1 MRLERIGRGLAR
13 LSESTR
19 AILSLPVLPLPPMH
33 HASSSELNT
42 TEAALRALIY
52 ELAASTPAVV
62 VSTESDVSVTAHDMR
77 TDLASGFP
85 YTFVYADHLAT
96 RLVEAMAPASPK
108 KGLITDLD
116 ETLWSGILG
125 DDGIDGVHWDLDH
138 KVQFHSLYQQLLNV
152 VADAGALLAVATKN
166 DRALVEQALK
176 RTDLVVNPKHLFPIE
191 SHWQPKPESVARI
204 LKAWNVGP
212 DSVVFVDDNPLEL
225 EQVKTAFPDME
236 CLQFRKDDAAFLV
249 GLRDRFAK
257 REIREEDRLRVES
270 LRANESLRQVESDPA
285 TLDALLATAE
295 AKVKFDCSKQ
305 PPDPRALE
313 LINKTNQFNLNGAR
327 YSEADWRAYLADAA
341 TRLLVV
347 TYEDRFGKLGKIAV
361 LAGRERGSTFEV
373 DVWVMSCRAFSR
385 RIEHQCLKWLFGQ
398 WDMVEFRFVR
408 TDRNGPIQDFL
419 ASVAPDLRTLRRE
432 DFERRCPAL
441 FHEME
446 CTNA

>member
-1 MRLERIGRGLAR
+1 M
-13 LSESTR
+13 
-19 AILSLPVLPLPPMH
+19 
-33 HASSSELNT
+33 
-42 TEAALRALIY
+42 
-52 ELAASTPAVV
+52 
-62 VSTESDVSVTAHDMR
+62 
-77 TDLASGFP
+77 
-85 YTFVYADHLAT
+85 
-96 RLVEAMAPASPK
+96 
-108 KGLITDLD
+108 
-116 ETLWSGILG
+116 
-125 DDGIDGVHWDLDH
+125 
-138 KVQFHSLYQQLLNV
+138 
-152 VADAGALLAVATKN
+152 ATKN

-176 RTDLVVNPKHLFPIE
+176 RTDLVAILKHLFPIE

-236 CLQFRKDDAAFLV
+236 CLQFRKDDAAFLG

-327 YSEADWRAYLADAA
+327 YSEADWKAYLADAA

-347 TYEDRFGKLGKIAV
+347 TYEDRFGKLG
-361 LAGRERGSTFEV
+361 RHRGTGGTGTRFNLRSG
-373 DVWVMSCRAFSR
+373 
-385 RIEHQCLKWLFGQ
+385 CLGHELQGVFAAH
-398 WDMVEFRFVR
+398 R
-408 TDRNGPIQDFL
+408 
-419 ASVAPDLRTLRRE
+419 ASVSEVVVRAMGHGGISFRT
-432 DFERRCPAL
+432 
-441 FHEME
+441 HGS
-446 CTNA
+446 